1 MVKEL
6 MNCSYQ
12 TIHYKIQTLALLI
25 IRRIQINVD
34 DRIDHIYRALILK
47 QKRYCFKFQIFR
59 QKSIFVF

>member
-12 TIHYKIQTLALLI
+12 TIDYKIQTLASLI

-34 DRIDHIYRALILK
+34 DRIDHMYRALIL
-47 QKRYCFKFQIFR
+47 
-59 QKSIFVF
+59 